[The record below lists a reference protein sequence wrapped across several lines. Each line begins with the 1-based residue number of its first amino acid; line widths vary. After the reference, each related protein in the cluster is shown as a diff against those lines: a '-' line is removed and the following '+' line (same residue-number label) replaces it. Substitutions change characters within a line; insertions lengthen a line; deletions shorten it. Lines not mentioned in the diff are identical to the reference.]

1 MSTRSSIPSPASA
14 SSFEE
19 SPAGLEPAG
28 FDPTGCSPLGL
39 GGSRKM
45 PSSLSDLDGLGPGF
59 AIQMKKVGIRTTE
72 KLLETAKSLK
82 GRQMLAEKTD
92 ITQDQLLRIANMIDR
107 MRIKGVGQD
116 YAALLEAAGVST
128 IKELRNR
135 NPARLAEAMAKANS
149 ERKLVRVLPS
159 EQTVGRWIHHAKNLP
174 VKISY

>member
-1 MSTRSSIPSPASA
+1 
-14 SSFEE
+14 
-19 SPAGLEPAG
+19 
-28 FDPTGCSPLGL
+28 
-39 GGSRKM
+39 M

-92 ITQDQLLRIANMIDR
+92 ITQGQLLRVANMIDR

-128 IKELRNR
+128 IKELRYR
-135 NPARLAEAMAKANS
+135 NPARLADAMAKANS

-159 EQTVGRWIHHAKNLP
+159 EQTVGRWIDHAKNLP